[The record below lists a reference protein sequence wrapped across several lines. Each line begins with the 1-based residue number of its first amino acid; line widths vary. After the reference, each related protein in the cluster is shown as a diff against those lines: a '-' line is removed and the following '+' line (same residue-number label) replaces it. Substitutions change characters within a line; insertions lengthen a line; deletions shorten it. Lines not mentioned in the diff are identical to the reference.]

1 LDEYKI
7 KVAVM
12 SADRFSLELRNS
24 LSELDT
30 LCQSLQQ
37 FGKGLGLSNKALFQ
51 ICLAVEEIVGNIISH
66 GYTDDAVHWIKIA
79 ISHEQ
84 GILIMRLEDDGIP
97 FNPLWAREPDCEC
110 PVEER
115 KVGNLGI
122 HLCKKVM
129 DEMIYE
135 RFGNKNVLILKKDLE
150 DMEK

>member
-1 LDEYKI
+1 MI
-7 KVAVM
+7 
-12 SADRFSLELRNS
+12 ADRVSLELRNS

-37 FGKGLGLSNKALFQ
+37 FGESLGLSNKVLFQ
-51 ICLAVEEIVGNIISH
+51 LCLALEEIVSNIISY
-66 GYTDDAVHWIKIA
+66 GYTDKAVHWIKIA

-84 GILIMRLEDDGIP
+84 GLLIIRLEDDGIP
-97 FNPLWAREPDCEC
+97 FNPLWAEEPDCEC

-129 DEMIYE
+129 DNMIYE
-135 RFGNKNVLILKKDLE
+135 RCGNKNILTLRKDI
-150 DMEK
+150 KAA

>member
-1 LDEYKI
+1 MLNSHE

-12 SADRFSLELRNS
+12 IADRVSLELRNS

-37 FGKGLGLSNKALFQ
+37 FGEALGLANKTLFQ
-51 ICLAVEEIVGNIISH
+51 ICLAMEEVVSNIISY

-79 ISHEQ
+79 ISHEK
-84 GILIMRLEDDGIP
+84 GILTIRLEDDGVP

-129 DEMIYE
+129 DDMIYE
-135 RFGNKNVLILKKDLE
+135 RFGNKNVLTLKKDI
-150 DMEK
+150 KVT

>member
-1 LDEYKI
+1 MI
-7 KVAVM
+7 
-12 SADRFSLELRNS
+12 ADRVSIELRNS

-37 FGKGLGLSNKALFQ
+37 FGEALSLSSKALFQ
-51 ICLAVEEIVGNIISH
+51 ICLAIEEIVSNIISY

-79 ISHEQ
+79 ILHEQ
-84 GILIMRLEDDGIP
+84 GILIIRLEDDGIP
-97 FNPLWAREPDCEC
+97 FDPLWAQEPDCEC

-135 RFGNKNVLILKKDLE
+135 RCGNKNILTLKKDI
-150 DMEK
+150 KAT

>member
-1 LDEYKI
+1 MI
-7 KVAVM
+7 
-12 SADRFSLELRNS
+12 ADRVSLELRNS

-30 LCQSLQQ
+30 LGQSLQQ
-37 FGKGLGLSNKALFQ
+37 FGEELGLSNKVLFQ
-51 ICLAVEEIVGNIISH
+51 ICLAMEEIVSNIISY

-79 ISHEQ
+79 ILHEQ
-84 GILIMRLEDDGIP
+84 GILIIRLEDDGIP
-97 FNPLWAREPDCEC
+97 FNPLWAQEPDCEC

-135 RFGNKNVLILKKDLE
+135 RCGNKNILTLKKDI
-150 DMEK
+150 KVT

>member
-1 LDEYKI
+1 M
-7 KVAVM
+7 VT
-12 SADRFSLELRNS
+12 DRISLELRNS
-24 LSELDT
+24 LSELET
-30 LCQSLQQ
+30 LGQTLQQ
-37 FGKGLGLSNKALFQ
+37 FGEALGLSARALFQ
-51 ICLAVEEIVGNIISH
+51 VCLAMEEIVGNIISY

-84 GILIMRLEDDGIP
+84 GILVIRLEDDGIP

-129 DEMIYE
+129 DDMIYE
-135 RFGNKNVLILKKDLE
+135 RSGNRNILTLKKDLK
-150 DMEK
+150 DT

>member
-1 LDEYKI
+1 MNSY
-7 KVAVM
+7 KVAVIM
-12 SADRFSLELRNS
+12 ADSVSLELRNS

-30 LCQSLQQ
+30 LCRNLQQ
-37 FGKGLGLSNKALFQ
+37 FGQSLGLSNKALFQ
-51 ICLAVEEIVGNIISH
+51 ICLAVEEIVSNIISY

-79 ISHEQ
+79 ISHNQ
-84 GILIMRLEDDGIP
+84 GTLIIRLEDDGIP
-97 FNPLWAREPDCEC
+97 FDPLLAEEPDCEC

-135 RFGNKNVLILKKDLE
+135 RCGNKNVLTLKKDVRFT
-150 DMEK
+150 

>member
-1 LDEYKI
+1 MI
-7 KVAVM
+7 
-12 SADRFSLELRNS
+12 ADRVSLELRNS

-30 LCQSLQQ
+30 LGQSLQQ
-37 FGKGLGLSNKALFQ
+37 FEEELGLSNKVLFQ
-51 ICLAVEEIVGNIISH
+51 ICLAMEEIVSNIISY

-79 ISHEQ
+79 ILHEQ
-84 GILIMRLEDDGIP
+84 GILIIRLEDDGIP
-97 FNPLWAREPDCEC
+97 FNPLWAQEPDCEC

-135 RFGNKNVLILKKDLE
+135 RCGNKNILTLKKDITVT
-150 DMEK
+150 

>member
-1 LDEYKI
+1 MI
-7 KVAVM
+7 
-12 SADRFSLELRNS
+12 ADRVSLELRNS

-37 FGKGLGLSNKALFQ
+37 FGEALGLSNKALFQ
-51 ICLAVEEIVGNIISH
+51 ICLAMEEVFSNIISY

-79 ISHEQ
+79 ISYDQ
-84 GILIMRLEDDGIP
+84 GILMIRLEDDGIP
-97 FNPLWAREPDCEC
+97 FNPLWADEPDCEC

-129 DEMIYE
+129 DDMIYE
-135 RFGNKNVLILKKDLE
+135 RCGNKNILTLKKDI
-150 DMEK
+150 KVT

>member
-1 LDEYKI
+1 MNSY
-7 KVAVM
+7 KVAVIM
-12 SADRFSLELRNS
+12 ADSVSLELRNS

-37 FGKGLGLSNKALFQ
+37 FGEALGLSNKALFQ
-51 ICLAVEEIVGNIISH
+51 ICLAMEEIVSNIISY

-84 GILIMRLEDDGIP
+84 GIFIIRLEDDGIP
-97 FNPLWAREPDCEC
+97 FDPLLAEEPDCEC

-135 RFGNKNVLILKKDLE
+135 RCGNKNVLTLKKDVRFT
-150 DMEK
+150 

>member
-1 LDEYKI
+1 
-7 KVAVM
+7 M
-12 SADRFSLELRNS
+12 MADTVSLELRNN

-30 LCQSLQQ
+30 LCRELHQ
-37 FGKGLGLSNKALFQ
+37 FGERLGISNKALFQ
-51 ICLAVEEIVGNIISH
+51 ICLAVEEIVSNTISY

-79 ISHEQ
+79 ISHNR
-84 GILIMRLEDDGIP
+84 GTLIIRLEDDGIP
-97 FNPLWAREPDCEC
+97 FDPLLAEEPDCEC

-135 RFGNKNVLILKKDLE
+135 RCGNKNVLTLRKDVRVT
-150 DMEK
+150 